1 MVLGFGGKKMAQNL
15 IERLREAATQLPPIE
30 SSSFGSH
37 FDSPF
42 PSLGHTSLFY
52 LS

>member
-37 FDSPF
+37 FDSF
-42 PSLGHTSLFY
+42 GGSRIVLIGDGR
-52 LS
+52 